1 MSPNPIFLDNPN
13 DTVVLFGKTFT
24 ADELKNALI
33 DQAFLKGQLRELLEG
48 SDD

>member
-13 DTVVLFGKTFT
+13 DKVMLFGKEFT

-33 DQAFLKGQLRELLEG
+33 DQAFLKGKLRELLDG
-48 SDD
+48 GDK

>member
-1 MSPNPIFLDNPN
+1 MSPNPIFLNEP
-13 DTVVLFGKTFT
+13 TQEVVLFGKTFT

-33 DQAFLKGQLRELLEG
+33 DQAFLKGQLRELLQG